1 MARPSNPLRNEA
13 EEFIRLEV
21 ARVGPDGLDKAA
33 IVRRFV
39 ERGASQS
46 RVFEWIKGVVRD
58 SRHPSAEPDTLE
70 ADMAVAEAALVAA
83 ERAKVLDS
91 LPAPAQLRRV
101 EEAAREVLERPAQ
114 PGPGTLPNAQTA
126 PERVELAASA
136 SPQAE
141 LACLSIGGGDGLH
154 GQIQTLLGSA
164 NRVLANCYGTDG
176 KVRNPR
182 MMLSAIEAA
191 RRLVETAHKMAESRN
206 RDAVVESFMAEML
219 AEVRQLEPAA
229 ARAVVER
236 MGVAMARWAA

>member
-13 EEFIRLEV
+13 EEFIRLEL

-46 RVFEWIKGVVRD
+46 RVFEWIKAVVRD
-58 SRHPSAEPDTLE
+58 ARHPPAEPDTLA

-83 ERAKVLDS
+83 ERAKVLDG

-101 EEAAREVLERPAQ
+101 EEAAREALERPAK
-114 PGPGTLPNAQTA
+114 PVPGTPQSAQTT
-126 PERVELAASA
+126 PERVEPAASA

-141 LACLSIGGGDGLH
+141 PACLSIGGGDALH
-154 GQIQTLLGSA
+154 AQIQTLLGSA
-164 NRVLANCYGTDG
+164 NRVLANCYAADG

-182 MMLSAIEAA
+182 MMLAAIDAA

-206 RDAVVESFMAEML
+206 RDAVVESFMAAML
-219 AEVRQLEPAA
+219 AEVGQLEPAA

-236 MGVAMARWAA
+236 MRVAMARWAA